1 MSTPPERG
9 QPVRRPVLEPTYVM
23 RRRRTEALAEL
34 VREFRDQGQNHNQVE
49 GQDQGRGQSE
59 GQGQGQGQGYEQDRA
74 GGENFESIVVPRA
87 PTAAEDATQELP
99 PVPRSP
105 RSPGIPRI
113 AEAFGHESRGVR
125 DPKGPAERAGRRER
139 PARPEDDGLTLRRA
153 VITVGVTAAAL
164 IGVGAALLLPG
175 AAGAGGSQGAAHPP
189 LSPPVSSAAASTPAR
204 QGTDPDG
211 AGTLREGDSGPE
223 VTALQQR
230 LLHIPNVY
238 DSGST
243 SGQYDATLTEAVARF
258 QLWYGIRGDETG
270 VYGDDTRRDLES
282 RTTL

>member
-9 QPVRRPVLEPTYVM
+9 QPVRRPVLEPTYVT

-34 VREFRDQGQNHNQVE
+34 VREFRDQNQSQSRVE
-49 GQDQGRGQSE
+49 DQS
-59 GQGQGQGQGYEQDRA
+59 QGQGENQGYEEDFA
-74 GGENFESIVVPRA
+74 VGENFESIVVSRA
-87 PTAAEDATQELP
+87 PTAAGDATEELP
-99 PVPRSP
+99 PVPRA
-105 RSPGIPRI
+105 PGIPRI
-113 AEAFGHESRGVR
+113 AESFGHDSRGVR
-125 DPKGPAERAGRRER
+125 DPKGPTERAGRRVRPER
-139 PARPEDDGLTLRRA
+139 PERPEDDGLTLRRA

-175 AAGAGGSQGAAHPP
+175 AAGADGTQGAAHPP
-189 LSPPVSSAAASTPAR
+189 LSPPVSGAAASTPAR

-243 SGQYDATLTEAVARF
+243 SGRYDATLTEAVARF

>member
-9 QPVRRPVLEPTYVM
+9 QPVRRPVLEPTYVT

-34 VREFRDQGQNHNQVE
+34 VREFRDQNENQRQRQSQVE
-49 GQDQGRGQSE
+49 GQSQGQSE
-59 GQGQGQGQGYEQDRA
+59 NQGYEQDLTV
-74 GGENFESIVVPRA
+74 GESFESIVVSRA

-99 PVPRSP
+99 PAPGA
-105 RSPGIPRI
+105 PGIPRI

-125 DPKGPAERAGRRER
+125 DPKGPTERAGRRER
-139 PARPEDDGLTLRRA
+139 PERPEDDGLTLRRA

-175 AAGAGGSQGAAHPP
+175 AAGADGSQGAAHPP

-223 VTALQQR
+223 VSALQQR

-243 SGQYDATLTEAVARF
+243 SGQYDATLTAAVARF